1 MYKNGH
7 LVAAWNGEVYTR
19 AAEIIRYT
27 YTAPAGKPTFN
38 ASQFSA
44 MLKKA
49 FLPHVINGW
58 VGGGANWL
66 LSMAD
71 ATMDI
76 GIFTDDRV
84 TFDNG
89 VADWRAQVPAAIYM
103 AGDLNT
109 HAATGRNADLASWHH
124 VRQVDHDGCRPSSN
138 YWYNPTRL
146 RQRARR

>member
-1 MYKNGH
+1 
-7 LVAAWNGEVYTR
+7 
-19 AAEIIRYT
+19 
-27 YTAPAGKPTFN
+27 
-38 ASQFSA
+38 

-58 VGGGANWL
+58 IGAGANWL

-76 GIFTDDRV
+76 GIFTDDRA

-103 AGDLNT
+103 AGEPT
-109 HAATGRNADLASWHH
+109 PCTTRRNADLASWHH
-124 VRQVDHDGCRPSSN
+124 VRQVHHDTVVIPEILVQPDQAGQ
-138 YWYNPTRL
+138 W
-146 RQRARR
+146 ARR